1 LALNFSRHP
10 VEPNVMRTTISS
22 QAAFSHSNA
31 SRGFHLPCGTALLA
45 VLAAAGILLAAQAT
59 MSPRMLSAQTPTAS
73 SAHKSKSAH
82 SHKRRAKVSAAAV
95 PPAVAAIATGAAPA
109 PVKPATPEPPKW
121 PVNEKPAT
129 ASVQW
134 DSHGLRIEARNSS
147 LEEILKEVSTATGA
161 KVEGL
166 DSDERVFGSFGP
178 GRARDVLSKLLEG
191 SGYNVLMIGDQ
202 GQGAPRQIV
211 LTARHAGEAQP
222 AISGNPVASNDDD
235 ADTDDQPQPPA
246 PTTNRPVFAP
256 GAAPRTPQQIE
267 MQQRM
272 QQQRTQQPQP
282 PQN

>member
-202 GQGAPRQIV
+202 GEGTPRQILLSSPNGKSAKPAATV
-211 LTARHAGEAQP
+211 SQP
-222 AISGNPVASNDDD
+222 GDSDSDDD
-235 ADTDDQPQPPA
+235 ADVENEEQPQPPQQPPSRNGLGQGA
-246 PTTNRPVFAP
+246 P
-256 GAAPRTPQQIE
+256 PRTPQQE
-267 MQQRM
+267 MQQR
-272 QQQRTQQPQP
+272 QQQPQDHND
-282 PQN
+282 PQ